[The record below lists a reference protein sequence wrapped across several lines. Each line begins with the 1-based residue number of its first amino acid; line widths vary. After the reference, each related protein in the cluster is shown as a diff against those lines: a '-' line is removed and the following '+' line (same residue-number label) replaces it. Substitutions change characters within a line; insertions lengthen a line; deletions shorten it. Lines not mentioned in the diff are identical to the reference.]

1 MSQDPNPQKIET
13 VLLGTYLRRV
23 RQGRGLQIKD
33 LAAMANTTSAL
44 ISRLETGASR
54 PTLFAVV
61 KVCTALGLDLE
72 SLSEVI
78 GVTSF
83 MTEARKKRAQRVGGR
98 DIALSLADIESFL
111 ELYHKDP
118 AKAQEKLVV
127 LYRQFLIESGK
138 VTDYEKAQQEAKET
152 IVASFAA
159 PGSQNALKYPT
170 DEISK
175 DTILE
180 IYIAGGVITNY
191 DVGAYVRRSR
201 EAKGESLR
209 EMAAKAEIDFTLL
222 ARLERGEIES
232 LKFDDLIK
240 IDKAIG
246 VAGEILSLA
255 WSAREF
261 YTSIAEPWTQKTW
274 QEGCRSHAML
284 LIFIARHTSCR
295 T

>member
-1 MSQDPNPQKIET
+1 MSQDPNPQKFET
-13 VLLGTYLRRV
+13 VPLGTYLRRV
-23 RQGRGLQIKD
+23 RQSHGLQLKD
-33 LAAMANTTSAL
+33 LASMANTTPAL

-78 GVTSF
+78 GVASF
-83 MTEARKKRAQRVGGR
+83 MTEARKRRVQQAGNQENVLT
-98 DIALSLADIESFL
+98 IADVERFL

-138 VTDYEKAQQEAKET
+138 VADYEKAQQMAIET
-152 IVASFAA
+152 IAVSFDK
-159 PGSQNALKYPT
+159 PSSPNALKYPT

-180 IYIAGGVITNY
+180 VYIAGGVITNH

-201 EAKGESLR
+201 EVKGESLR
-209 EMAAKAEIDFTLL
+209 ELAAKAGIDFTLL
-222 ARLERGEIES
+222 ARLERGEVES

-240 IDKAIG
+240 IDKTLG
-246 VAGEILSLA
+246 MVGDILSLA
-255 WSAREF
+255 WSAGEF
-261 YTSIAEPWTQKTW
+261 YTSLKKMESLQHIIP
-274 QEGCRSHAML
+274 L
-284 LIFIARHTSCR
+284 LFVTAIIRLNINSR
-295 T
+295 LRIL